1 VLAHFINVAF
11 HIRYLFIIKIQMPP
25 RRRIQPVA
33 NAPAPDAY
41 EREFGAQTT
50 GGKKYCGAK
59 NPPPEGRPRGT
70 PNACFKAGIAVG
82 ARMGEA
88 TTTRKVKTA
97 RVAGEA
103 AATARAK
110 PKIKAAATK
119 AKQAGIMMGS
129 ASKDAQVSKKLEKG
143 IVGFQH
149 KINIDKLKKDELRS
163 IAVRLTNTPNAL
175 PGYSHMSEALLRAG
189 LKERGYR

>member
-1 VLAHFINVAF
+1 
-11 HIRYLFIIKIQMPP
+11 MPP
-25 RRRIQPVA
+25 
-33 NAPAPDAY
+33 
-41 EREFGAQTT
+41 
-50 GGKKYCGAK
+50 KYCGAK
-59 NPPPEGRPRGT
+59 NPPPDGKELDT
-70 PNACFKAGIAVG
+70 PNACFRKGIAVG
-82 ARMGEA
+82 ARMGE
-88 TTTRKVKTA
+88 TVTRTRVRKA

-110 PKIKAAATK
+110 PKIKDASTK

-149 KINIDKLKKDELRS
+149 NINIDKLKKDELRS

-175 PGYSHMSEALLRAG
+175 HGYSHMSEALLRAG